1 MRCRFFAVMSIAT
14 ACVVLSLPSCG
25 DDGTNGAPDRGK
37 LAQSKTPAVKRA
49 LRRAYDGAPPTIPH
63 ADFGSN
69 CTSCHNAQG
78 LHVPDVGFAP
88 PMPHAQTAGL
98 SSIARC
104 KQCHVYKSID
114 EVFKKS
120 DYTGFPQDLRSGKRQ
135 HSEAPPVIPHPVFMR
150 ENCQACH
157 SGLAAR
163 EEIRCSHPERVRCV
177 QCHLEQSTTE
187 TDSFQR

>member
-1 MRCRFFAVMSIAT
+1 MLRLGLAALLAVSCLLA
-14 ACVVLSLPSCG
+14 PSCG
-25 DDGTNGAPDRGK
+25 DEGQGGTPDRAT
-37 LAQSKTPAVKRA
+37 LAESKTNAAERA

-78 LHVPDVGFAP
+78 MQVPEVGYAP
-88 PMPHAQTAGL
+88 PMPHVMTAGL
-98 SSIARC
+98 SGISRC
-104 KQCHVYKSID
+104 KQCHVYKTGDSL
-114 EVFKKS
+114 FKKNEFA
-120 DYTGFPQDLRSGKRQ
+120 GIPQDLRSGKRQ
-135 HSEAPPVIPHPVFMR
+135 HDEAPPVIPHPVFMR

-177 QCHLEQSTTE
+177 QCHLEQNTTE
-187 TDSFQR
+187 VASFKRD